1 VRNVVIVT
9 SLVELSAGELAF
21 CAVVLLVASYIR
33 GYSGFGF
40 SAVLV
45 AGATFVIEPVAAVP
59 LALTFEVLASLAQ
72 GPSIW
77 HEIRWPDF
85 RLLLAAAI
93 VGNPIGLVILT
104 TVDSDVLR
112 GVTLAVLLALT
123 AGLLVNHSARVH
135 PTPLLVFSVG
145 VVAGVVNGATAMAGL
160 VLVLAMSM
168 AAISA
173 AETRATLIA
182 YFFASNLVVIVGLF
196 VAGELTDELFWRVL
210 LGIPLLVAGIVA
222 GSLRFRSTSETAFR
236 RVALWLLAAIA
247 IVGLGSLLLA

>member
-1 VRNVVIVT
+1 MIVT

-21 CAVVLLVASYIR
+21 CAAALLVASYIC

-40 SAVLV
+40 STALV

-59 LALTFEVLASLAQ
+59 PALTFKVLASLAQ

-77 HEIRWPDF
+77 REIRWPDF

-123 AGLLVNHSARVH
+123 AELLVNHSARVH

-160 VLVLAMSM
+160 VLALSM

-173 AETRATLIA
+173 AETRATLFA
-182 YFFASNLVVIVGLF
+182 YFFASNLIVIVGLF
-196 VAGELTDELFWRVL
+196 VAGGLTDELFWRVL
-210 LGIPLLVAGIVA
+210 VGIPLLVA

-236 RVALWLLAAIA
+236 CATLRLLAAIA
-247 IVGLGSLLLA
+247 IVGLGGLLLA